1 MRIRTSPAVALVA
14 LLAWTGSLGC
24 PSPSPSG
31 SAPTS
36 GTGSASVAAGSSGAL
51 SGKDAVAQAALVLDV
66 RSPEEFAS
74 GHLARAENV
83 PVDEVPGRVDA
94 IAAKLGGD
102 KTKPV
107 AVYCARGGRA
117 AKAKTALEQAGF
129 TNVTNAGGYDALRD

>member
-1 MRIRTSPAVALVA
+1 MRTQASTALALVSVLASAA
-14 LLAWTGSLGC
+14 LPGC
-24 PSPSPSG
+24 ASPSPSG
-31 SAPTS
+31 SSPAAS
-36 GTGSASVAAGSSGAL
+36 GHVAGPVDTAGSP
-51 SGKDAVAQAALVLDV
+51 KDAVAQAALVLDV

-102 KTKPV
+102 KSKPV

-117 AKAKTALEQAGF
+117 AKAKSALEQAGF
-129 TNVTNAGGYDALRD
+129 TNVTNAGGYDALKD